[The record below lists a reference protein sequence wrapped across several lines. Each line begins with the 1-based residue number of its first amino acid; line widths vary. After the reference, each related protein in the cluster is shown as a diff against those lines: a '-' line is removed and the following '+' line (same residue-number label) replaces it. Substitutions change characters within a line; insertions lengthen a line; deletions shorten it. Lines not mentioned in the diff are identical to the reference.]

1 LSFALLSTTVYYCS
15 LLLHRYTAYYCYAV
29 LYKQKAGGTAMS
41 FAYFKLDPVTG
52 TPVDC
57 SILVSKSAGRYRIQ
71 SSQLAAL
78 WLIADQ
84 LVQRLGVH
92 WGDSPLS
99 PGGSNGSSGG
109 SFTVSYSEPLPLHD
123 VFAAVDEHF
132 RCVPTAAQRLQ

>member
-1 LSFALLSTTVYYCS
+1 
-15 LLLHRYTAYYCYAV
+15 
-29 LYKQKAGGTAMS
+29 MS
-41 FAYFKLDPVTG
+41 FAYFKHDPATG

-92 WGDSPLS
+92 WGESPQS
-99 PGGSNGSSGG
+99 PGGSNGSGG
-109 SFTVSYSEPLPLHD
+109 GAFAVSYSEPLPLQD

-132 RCVPTAAQRLQ
+132 RYRMQRLCQRLHNGYSNCRRFQCQLSAFYNLCS